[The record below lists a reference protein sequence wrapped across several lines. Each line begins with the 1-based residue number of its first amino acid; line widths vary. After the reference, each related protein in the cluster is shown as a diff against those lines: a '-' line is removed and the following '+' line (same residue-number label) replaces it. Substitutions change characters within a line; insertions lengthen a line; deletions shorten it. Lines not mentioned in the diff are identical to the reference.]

1 MAHFVRR
8 QNLPFSIEDI
18 KQMSAS
24 CPVCAELKPR
34 FYGAAPGKLIK
45 ATSPFERLNIDFKGP
60 LPTETNNRYIL
71 TVVDE
76 YSRFPFAFPCSDMT
90 SSTVVKCLSELFAMF
105 GKPSYIHSDRGP
117 CFMSDELKQF
127 IHEHGIATSR
137 TTSYNPQGNGQVE
150 WYNGVI
156 WKAVTLALKSR
167 GLGIE

>member
-34 FYGAAPGKLIK
+34 FYGADPGKLIK
-45 ATSPFERLNIDFKGP
+45 ATSPFERLNNIDFKGP
-60 LPTETNNRYIL
+60 FLTETNNRYIL

-127 IHEHGIATSR
+127 LHEHGIATLVER
-137 TTSYNPQGNGQVE
+137 RVTTHKVMDRWNGITE
-150 WYNGVI
+150 LFG
-156 WKAVTLALKSR
+156 KP
-167 GLGIE
+167 